1 MGFDAFKDKVNDA
14 LKDEKQTDD
23 ALDKAAGFIDEKTGG
38 QHADKVQQGRDFLDG
53 KVGDERA

>member
-1 MGFDAFKDKVNDA
+1 MGFDAFKDKVNDV
-14 LKDEKQTDD
+14 LKDEKKTDD